1 VRQLLRPVAVIVA
14 SAVAASVPLVLVWPS
29 SPAVA
34 YAGTVTCKTL
44 VTQGDS
50 ASTGFGET
58 VLASCSRPAA
68 TGGSGTFTFNGPG
81 PYTITW
87 ASGGTTTFTD
97 NEAPSGPGLCP
108 GGLRAGIDTGSVIA
122 HGGPGSS
129 IALGVHVSFETCFD
143 LNAKVQYLVSGTKAR
158 F

>member
-1 VRQLLRPVAVIVA
+1 
-14 SAVAASVPLVLVWPS
+14 
-29 SPAVA
+29 VA

-50 ASTGFGET
+50 GSTGFGDT
-58 VLASCSRPAA
+58 VLAGCSRPAA
-68 TGGSGTFTFNGPG
+68 TEGTGTFTFNGPG
-81 PYTITW
+81 PYAITW

-97 NEAPSGPGLCP
+97 TEAPSGPGICP

-122 HGGPGSS
+122 HTGPGSS
-129 IALGVHVSFETCFD
+129 IALGAHVMFETCFD
-143 LNAKVQYLVSGTKAR
+143 PNAKVQYLVSGTKAK